1 MMRTLTLVAFLATA
15 FFVWNCAQKK
25 KPAFEIAELD
35 TTITARNSFSELFLD
50 SAALTRFTERRTLHD
65 SLASRMRSFYNSRN
79 YQFAWFFPTGMA
91 DYVRTFLNMQNQ
103 YLYYSGDSTIY
114 LPGLEARIDS
124 LAARTRIDP
133 ADSLIRDT
141 ELLLTY
147 QFFRYA
153 YYAYSGDRRVSLR
166 DLGWFIPRKKLEL
179 VPFLDSLVANK
190 GKRVEEYEPVNPQYN
205 RLKNFLLRFY
215 ELENEAQ
222 WTELAPGKKVYREG
236 DSDEIV
242 REVRKR
248 LSLLGYVAEGEADSL
263 VTLTPALTAS
273 VKDFQA
279 HYGLV
284 EDGQLNAAFFRELNV
299 PPRQRIR
306 QILINME
313 RIRWMPE
320 NPDTDYLLV
329 NIPEFS
335 LHVYEKG
342 NLAFSMNVVVGS
354 AAHSTVVFSDVV
366 SQIVFSPYWN
376 VPASILNN
384 EIRPALA
391 RNPNYLARHQMEWY
405 GSSVRQ
411 KPGPRNSLGLVKFL
425 FPNSYNIY
433 LHDTPSKQLFGE
445 SKRAFSHG
453 CIRVSEPQ
461 KLAEF
466 LLRKDSTWTT
476 EKIVAAMHAGKERAV
491 RLKPHEQVPVV
502 IGYFTAWVGS
512 DGKLNFRND
521 VYGHDRKMEARYF
534 GSEK

>member
-1 MMRTLTLVAFLATA
+1 MRRLPILLLFSAAAFG
-15 FFVWNCAQKK
+15 VWNCTPK
-25 KPAFEIAELD
+25 KPAFEIADVD
-35 TTITARNSFSELFLD
+35 TTITVQNSFSELFLD
-50 SAALTRFTERRTLHD
+50 SAALTRFMEGRSLHD
-65 SLASRMRSFYNSRN
+65 SLAARMRSFYNSRN
-79 YQFAWFFPTGMA
+79 YQFAWFFPTGVA
-91 DYVRTFLNMQNQ
+91 DYAATFLNMQDQ
-103 YLYYSGDSTIY
+103 YLYYSGDSAIY
-114 LPGLEARIDS
+114 LPGLKERVAVLSARKEADPRDS
-124 LAARTRIDP
+124 LV
-133 ADSLIRDT
+133 T
-141 ELLLTY
+141 ETEFLLTY

-153 YYAYSGDRRVSLR
+153 YYAYSGDRDVNLQ
-166 DLGWFIPRKKLEL
+166 DLGWFIPRKKLDL
-179 VPFLDSLVANK
+179 APFLDSLLANK
-190 GKRVEEYEPVNPQYN
+190 GSRVEEYEPVNPQYN
-205 RLKNFLLRFY
+205 LLKRHLLRFY
-215 ELENEAQ
+215 EIDKEGT
-222 WTELAPGKKVYREG
+222 WPELAPGRKVYREG
-236 DSDEIV
+236 DSDSIV
-242 REVRKR
+242 TEVRKR
-248 LSLLGYVAEGEADSL
+248 LSLLGYGPAGEGDSL
-263 VTLTPALTAS
+263 SVITPALTES
-273 VKDFQA
+273 VKDFQQ
-279 HYGLV
+279 HYGLAD
-284 EDGQLNAAFFRELNV
+284 DGRMGASFFNELNV
-299 PPRQRIR
+299 SPRQRIR

-313 RIRWMPE
+313 RIRWMPD

-329 NIPEFS
+329 NIPEFR

-342 NLAFSMNVVVGS
+342 RPAFRMNVVVGS
-354 AAHSTVVFSDVV
+354 AVHNTVVFSDVV
-366 SQIVFSPYWN
+366 SQVVFSPYWY

-391 RNPNYLARHQMEWY
+391 RNPNYLARNNMEWH
-405 GSSVRQ
+405 GNSVRQ

-433 LHDTPSKQLFGE
+433 LHDTPSKKLFDE

-476 EKIVAAMHAGKERAV
+476 EKIAAAMHAGKERAV